1 MQTDDRSIP
10 RSVTIATKPNACTT
24 PLTFTVLYECLWSH
38 LMPYLP
44 RPPAHPTLYCSCTSQ
59 YERVVE
65 PLMLDPSSDA
75 AIAAATVATAN
86 DPRMQVNDAMQ
97 MPYQIAQRMG
107 YAPLAMMLR
116 PTISL
121 VRLFGDLD
129 RHAPRYD

>member
-1 MQTDDRSIP
+1 MYF
-10 RSVTIATKPNACTT
+10 
-24 PLTFTVLYECLWSH
+24 L
-38 LMPYLP
+38 
-44 RPPAHPTLYCSCTSQ
+44 Q

-75 AIAAATVATAN
+75 AIAASTVATAN

-129 RHAPRYD
+129 RHAPRYV